1 MEELEKVISWLKT
14 YPGWEGTLS
23 VDVTDDVPGSSGLY
37 PKGLQELSRREDVL
51 GNLQIRYRWSF
62 SLHRS
67 FARDPMDNARWLME
81 FQQWVARQSIQGKVP
96 IFGDDPRQEHI
107 RAMDGALIS
116 RKNGGSIGYTVLLT
130 VDFTK
135 IYRGE

>member
-1 MEELEKVISWLKT
+1 MEELEKVAHWLKT
-14 YPGWEGTLS
+14 YPAWEGTLD
-23 VDVTDDVPGSSGLY
+23 VDVTDVTAGSAGLY

-62 SLHRS
+62 SLHRT
-67 FARDPMDNARWLME
+67 AAKEPAENARWLMA
-81 FQQWVARQSIQGKVP
+81 FQQWVARQSLQGKTPV
-96 IFGDDPRQEHI
+96 FGDDPKQEQI
-107 RAMDGALIS
+107 RAADGALIS
-116 RKNGGSIGYTVLLT
+116 RKNGGTTGYTVLLT